1 MNQSTTPN
9 RLIHEKSPYLLQHAF
24 NPVDWRPWG
33 KEAHE
38 KARAENKPIFL
49 SVGYSTCHWCHVME
63 KESFSN
69 PEIAEILNKN
79 FIPIKLDREERPDI
93 DKIYMTAVQAM
104 SGRGGWP
111 LNVFLTPDLKP
122 FYGGTYFPP
131 EPKWGMQGFPQLLNR
146 IADLWLKEKNGI
158 EADAERISEALKEML
173 DGPATF
179 PDLDLA
185 LLDRALSAFEG
196 SFDPEHFG
204 FGGAPKFPVP
214 GNQAFLLRV
223 FKRTKNSKAEEM
235 ALQTLKAMAAGG
247 IYDHLGGGFHRY
259 STDSFWRLPHF
270 EKMLYDNAQLAVN
283 YLEAYQVSQDPLFLE
298 IAEETLGYVLRDMT
312 SPEGAFYSAEDA
324 DSLPTAKDSHKSL
337 NQAGEKSE
345 GLFYLWDET
354 EIRNVLGLSADIF
367 CRRYGIIPE
376 GNLSNGGDGEFEGKN
391 ILYIAES
398 LDQTAR
404 HFGLTISEAETK
416 IQSAKKRL
424 LEVRSKRTRPLRDE
438 KIISSW
444 NGLMISAFS
453 RAYEATG
460 NPKYL
465 DAAKKAASF
474 IRENLYL
481 PESKALVHSSSVNP
495 SLNEGFSD
503 DYAFMAQG
511 LLDLYEAGG
520 DESHLSWAL
529 ELAEKM
535 IKDFAAPYGGFYLS
549 SEKAKSGVLHRVMD
563 LADSVEPC
571 SSSIGASVL
580 LRLSL
585 ILDRADLKNAAMKT
599 LRRFSGLMNERPLSL
614 SHMLAA
620 FQLSLSKPVL
630 IAIAGKIDSKEGQAL
645 LSEIRRHF
653 IPNRAIVFIPEN
665 ASTSLLPSLFKEM
678 KSSSGKTTVFVCR
691 DLSCQNPATTVA
703 ELSKLLSQTLD

>member
-1 MNQSTTPN
+1 MTKSATPN

-69 PEIAEILNKN
+69 PEIAEILNQN

-131 EPKWGMQGFPQLLNR
+131 EPRWGMQGFPQLLNR
-146 IADLWLKEKNGI
+146 IADLWSKEKKGI
-158 EADAERISEALKEML
+158 IADAERISEALKEML
-173 DGPATF
+173 DGPAIG
-179 PDLDLA
+179 PDLGSDL
-185 LLDRALSAFEG
+185 LNRALGAFEG

-214 GNQAFLLRV
+214 GNQAFLFRA
-223 FKRTKNSKAEEM
+223 FQRTQNPEPKKM

-259 STDSFWRLPHF
+259 STDAFWRLPHF
-270 EKMLYDNAQLAVN
+270 EKMLYDNAQLTVN
-283 YLEAYQVSQDPLFLE
+283 YLEAYQIEKDPSFLK
-298 IAEETLGYVLRDMT
+298 IAEETLSYVLTDMT
-312 SPEGAFYSAEDA
+312 SPQGAFYSAEDA
-324 DSLPTAKDSHKSL
+324 DSLPTAKDSHKNL
-337 NQAGEKSE
+337 EQAGEKSE

-354 EIRNVLGLSADIF
+354 EIRNILGPEADIF
-367 CRRYGIIPE
+367 CHHYGVVPE
-376 GNLSNGGDGEFEGKN
+376 GNLSSGEGGEFEGKN
-391 ILYIAES
+391 ILYIAEP
-398 LDQTAR
+398 LEKTAR
-404 HFGLTISEAETK
+404 QFSMTASEANLK
-416 IQSAKKRL
+416 IQAAKKKL
-424 LEVRSKRTRPLRDE
+424 LEVRSKRTRPMRDE

-444 NGLMISAFS
+444 NGLMLSALAK
-453 RAYEATG
+453 AYEATESQ
-460 NPKYL
+460 KYL

-481 PESKALVHSSSVNP
+481 PESKTLVHSSSLNP

-511 LLDLYEAGG
+511 LLDLYEASE
-520 DESHLSWAL
+520 DESYLSWAA
-529 ELAEKM
+529 ELSEKLV
-535 IKDFAAPYGGFYLS
+535 KDFAAPYGGFYLS
-549 SEKAKSGVLHRVMD
+549 SEKAKSADLPRVMD
-563 LADSVEPC
+563 SADSVEPC
-571 SSSIGASVL
+571 SSSVAASIL

-585 ILDRADLKNAAMKT
+585 ILDRADFKNAAMKT

-614 SHMLAA
+614 SHMLSA

-630 IAIAGKIDSKEGQAL
+630 IAVIGKTGSKEGQSL
-645 LSEIRRHF
+645 LSEIRGRF
-653 IPNRAIVFIPEN
+653 IYNRAMVFVPEN
-665 ASTSLLPSLFKEM
+665 SSTSLLPSLFKEM
-678 KSSSGKTTVFVCR
+678 KSLSGKPTVYVCR
-691 DLSCQNPATTVA
+691 DLSCQNPVATVE
-703 ELSKLLSQTLD
+703 ELSKLLEET